1 MNKMNKMNSQIKA
14 KAKAKT
20 KTSRILAVDIGNS
33 TTRLAIMENQQVLEK
48 HSHPTDKSKSISQTL
63 AKLVQGLTGQAAKL
77 VVISSVVSSALQD
90 LEKFLA
96 QQFDIQALVIGKN
109 LPLPMQLDLPNADT
123 VGTDRIVCAAMAYQ
137 RVEEAVAV
145 ADFGTAITIDCVDD
159 QGLFLGGTI
168 LPGLDIAAAA
178 LAEHTAALPK
188 VKLANPKGIFGK
200 DTVQA
205 IRNGLV
211 YGAVGA
217 MREIVERFATELH
230 KWPKLMLTGGQ
241 AELIA
246 EHCQFVDAV
255 VPDLSLMGIE
265 LAFGKWLTE
274 QGR

>member
-1 MNKMNKMNSQIKA
+1 MTKMNSQTKA
-14 KAKAKT
+14 EAKVSK
-20 KTSRILAVDIGNS
+20 ILAVDIGNS
-33 TTRLAIMENQQVLEK
+33 ATRLAIMKNQQVIEK
-48 HSHPTDKSKSISQTL
+48 HSHPTDKTKSISQTL
-63 AKLVQGLTGQAAKL
+63 AQLVEGLTGQVAKP
-77 VVISSVVSSALQD
+77 VVVSSVVSSALQD
-90 LEKFLA
+90 LEAFLA
-96 QQFDIQALVIGKN
+96 QQFDIKALVIGKN
-109 LPLPMQLDLPNADT
+109 LPLPMELDLHNADT
-123 VGTDRIVCAAMAYQ
+123 VGTDRIVCAAMGYHQ
-137 RVEEAVAV
+137 IGSAVAV

-205 IRNGLV
+205 IRSGLV